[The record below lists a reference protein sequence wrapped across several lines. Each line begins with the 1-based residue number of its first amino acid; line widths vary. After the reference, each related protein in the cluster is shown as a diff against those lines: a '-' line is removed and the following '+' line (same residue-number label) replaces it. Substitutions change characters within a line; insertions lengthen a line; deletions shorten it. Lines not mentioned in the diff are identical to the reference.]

1 MRKAINTTDMT
12 VGNPMRHILRFALPL
27 LVGNLFQQLYNMVD
41 SLVVGNFV
49 GGNAL
54 AAVGNCGSIN
64 GMFFSLAGG
73 LATGIGILVAQ
84 YFGAHDEKG
93 IRVVI
98 GNALYVLLSVSIV
111 ASVLG
116 IVLSPAIMRLL
127 ATPDSIFADSVMYM
141 QITCAGMLAIIFYNG
156 IAAIL
161 RALGDSKTPLYFLI
175 LASIINVVLDLLF
188 VVEFSWGVMGVALA
202 TIISQLVSAVV
213 SLIYAYVKVPY
224 FRLNRDELRPNRMII
239 GRSFQLGFP
248 IAVQSSMISV
258 SCMVLQGVINSFGET
273 VMAASN
279 IITRLESVVHQPF
292 SSLAT
297 ALTTYAGQN
306 IGAKKPER
314 VKKGYR
320 QTMLV
325 GVIFG
330 VAMIP
335 IAFLF
340 GESIIGAFVKEA
352 DVIAIGVVALRI
364 TSVFYAVVGT
374 IHITRAVLN
383 GCGDA
388 AFALING
395 FAEVV
400 CRVVY
405 STVLTGIPFIGYWG
419 IWWTTVATWT
429 TAAGVCIIRYASG
442 IWKKKAVETEI
453 TGPQPAQAKLEKA
466 Q

>member
-1 MRKAINTTDMT
+1 MRKAMNTTDMT

-93 IRVVI
+93 IRIVI
-98 GNALYVLLSVSIV
+98 GNAIYVLLSVSIV

-175 LASIINVVLDLLF
+175 LASIINVVLDLVF
-188 VVEFSWGVMGVALA
+188 VVEFHWGVMGVALA
-202 TIISQLVSAVV
+202 TIISQFVSAIV

-224 FRLNRDELRPNRMII
+224 FRLNKDELRPNRMII

-306 IGAKKPER
+306 IGAKKPDR

-325 GVIFG
+325 GLAFG
-330 VAMIP
+330 LAMIP

-429 TAAGVCIIRYASG
+429 TAAGVCILRYASG
-442 IWKKKAVETEI
+442 IWKKKAMEAEI
-453 TGPQPAQAKLEKA
+453 SGPQPAQAKLEKA